1 MDKGTETV
9 EACVQRELA
18 EETGFQAKQLVKLF
32 EGYLIPGY
40 GNEYMYFFLALDL
53 FPLPL
58 HADEDE
64 FIETMSVSFA
74 EAGEMI
80 KTAQIVDVKT
90 ALGVMM
96 AESWLKQNGL
106 RKTAA

>member
-1 MDKGTETV
+1 MT
-9 EACVQRELA
+9 
-18 EETGFQAKQLVKLF
+18 
-32 EGYLIPGY
+32 
-40 GNEYMYFFLALDL
+40 
-53 FPLPL
+53 
-58 HADEDE
+58 
-64 FIETMSVSFA
+64 VSFS